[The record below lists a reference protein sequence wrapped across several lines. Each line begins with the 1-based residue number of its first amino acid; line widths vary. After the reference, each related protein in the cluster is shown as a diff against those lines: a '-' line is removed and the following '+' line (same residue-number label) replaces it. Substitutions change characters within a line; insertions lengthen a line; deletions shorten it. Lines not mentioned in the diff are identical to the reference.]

1 MHVACFTRLPFP
13 RNPWVICEQYRYCLY
28 LMAAGE
34 YISVV
39 SAFPIDKKEGTGYS
53 SGHRLNVRID
63 DVHEQTQKGE
73 NLCVYYLFI
82 HLCIYEIQYSHCIA
96 VYLRKLTFVC
106 LFPCPT
112 CDFAHLS
119 HLFNQSFFSLLTR
132 LAISRDIST
141 NQHGQ
146 KIRWESCRFESQ
158 KLKLHSQ
165 RRIPFWRCGSTS
177 KF

>member
-39 SAFPIDKKEGTGYS
+39 SAFPIAYTSNHE
-53 SGHRLNVRID
+53 
-63 DVHEQTQKGE
+63 VHEQTHKGE
-73 NLCVYYLFI
+73 KLCVYYLFI

-132 LAISRDIST
+132 LAISRDFST